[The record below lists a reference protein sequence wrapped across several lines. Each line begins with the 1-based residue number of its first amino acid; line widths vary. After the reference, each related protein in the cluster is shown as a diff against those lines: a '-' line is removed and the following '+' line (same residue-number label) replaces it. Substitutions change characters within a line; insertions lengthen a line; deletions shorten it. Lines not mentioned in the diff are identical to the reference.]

1 MDKRQ
6 TVKIISTLFSAY
18 GQANDGN
25 RIAIYTEMLA
35 DMPTVLLQASC
46 KKLMASSHYLPAIAD
61 IVDAAKS
68 LTAEANGERVKTWA
82 EAQKEIQQG
91 LTRTWY
97 KGCLGEL
104 VSDDEY
110 GKPCAPTWST
120 TEIAAAVDSYGY
132 ENLCKCLEADM
143 PIVWAQLR
151 KAYEAAT
158 TRKAERETNAP
169 LLAEFKLIAENVKL
183 LK

>member
-25 RIAIYTEMLA
+25 RIAVYTEMLA
-35 DMPTVLLQASC
+35 DMPPALLQASC
-46 KKLMASSHYLPAIAD
+46 KKLMATSHFLPAIAD
-61 IVDAAKS
+61 IIDAAKS
-68 LTAEANGERVKTWA
+68 LNAEASGERVKTWA
-82 EAQKEIQQG
+82 EAQKEIQRG
-91 LTRTWY
+91 ITRTWY
-97 KGCLGEL
+97 KGCLGEP

-120 TEIAAAVDSYGY
+120 PEIAAAVDSYGF
-132 ENLCKCLEADM
+132 ENLCRALEADM

-151 KAYEAAT
+151 KAYEAT
-158 TRKAERETNAP
+158 TARNAEKAINEP
-169 LLAEFKLIAENVKL
+169 LLAEFKLIAQNTKL